1 LPLPD
6 QEEELSLKDVEQ
18 LIAAVV
24 NMARWSVPGGL
35 VASMNSIVPP
45 VSSLV
50 AFNVMA
56 PVPMVWPSPGPR
68 MIPSGAFAP

>member
-1 LPLPD
+1 MPLAD

-24 NMARWSVPGGL
+24 NMARWPVSRGL
-35 VASMNSIVPP
+35 VASMSPIEPP

-50 AFNVMA
+50 AFSVMA

>member
-1 LPLPD
+1 MPLPD
-6 QEEELSLKDVEQ
+6 QEEELPLKYVEQ

-24 NMARWSVPGGL
+24 NMARWPVPRGL
-35 VASMNSIVPP
+35 VASRNPIVSP

-50 AFNVMA
+50 AFSVMA

-68 MIPSGAFAP
+68 MIPSGAFVP